1 MRMTNERWLYTR
13 EYLCEVFGREDEA
26 LARVTPRALEA
37 GLPDIAVDGAVGRL
51 LTLLC
56 STTSGG
62 RGARLAVELGT
73 LAGYSGVW
81 IARGL
86 APGGRLIT
94 VEPEAKHADFAQR
107 TFESCGVGDRV
118 EVRRGFALEEIARFS
133 AEFGPGSIDFA
144 FLDAVKT
151 EYPAYFEGLRALIAP
166 GGLLVADNA
175 LGGSWWIDQ
184 VGERAAPSEE
194 HRATREAVDRF
205 NRMVAADSAFET
217 ACVPLREGVLIA
229 RRRPE

>member
-1 MRMTNERWLYTR
+1 MTPERWARTSA
-13 EYLCEVFGREDEA
+13 YLREVFGREDA
-26 LARVTPRALEA
+26 VMASVMTRAVAA
-37 GLPDIAVDGAVGRL
+37 GLPDIAVDSAVGRL

-56 STTSGG
+56 ATTNGG

-94 VEPEAKHADFAQR
+94 VEPEEKHAQFAR
-107 TFESCGVGDRV
+107 GTFEAAGVAGGV
-118 EVRRGFALEEIARFS
+118 EIRRGLALDEIVRFS
-133 AEFGPGSIDFA
+133 AEFGPKSIDFA

-151 EYPAYFEGLRALIAP
+151 EYPAYFEGLRGLIAP

-184 VGERAAPSEE
+184 VGERAAASEE

-205 NRMVAADSAFET
+205 NRMVAADGAFET